1 MQFIENTKGIPSKGQ
16 LFYRFEG
23 GKFEEERRLQKN
35 VSYLTENAEDNAY
48 AVRNLDLMN
57 KGLQPYVQSNLKIR
71 IELSYDLFKGEDR

>member
-57 KGLQPYVQSNLKIR
+57 KGLRPSSKEINK
-71 IELSYDLFKGEDR
+71 LFDIDSEKLRLDE

>member
-57 KGLQPYVQSNLKIR
+57 KGLRLIEIARQHITYFICEKLR
-71 IELSYDLFKGEDR
+71 IDE

>member
-57 KGLQPYVQSNLKIR
+57 KGLRHNYLLIHLFSYSNSEKLR
-71 IELSYDLFKGEDR
+71 LDE